1 MQLQVKAVHFEL
13 REQHREHID
22 RRVQRFTY
30 AREYLVDLAL
40 TLTRERSL
48 FHAEASLHFRW
59 GTITHL
65 KVSGYDLIEAF
76 DKLFDKVQAK
86 ATKEKSRI
94 TQVSHGEPHRAPSR
108 G

>member
-13 REQHREHID
+13 EEQQRQHID

-59 GTITHL
+59 GATTHL

-76 DKLFDKVQAK
+76 ERLFDKVQAK
-86 ATKEKSRI
+86 VNKEKDRVI
-94 TQVSHGEPHRAPSR
+94 RTSHGDPHRAPSS

>member
-13 REQHREHID
+13 GEQPRQHID
-22 RRVQRFTY
+22 RRVQRLTY

-59 GTITHL
+59 GATTHL

-86 ATKEKSRI
+86 VAKEKTRI
-94 TQVSHGEPHRAPSR
+94 TQVSHGDPHRAASR